1 MKHAAFPTRVSLRA
15 ASRLGRQQGLT
26 LVELMVAMVIGL
38 VVTLAVTVSVL
49 TLGRQFKVV
58 GSNAAAQTN
67 AQIALSLMD
76 EAGRTAG
83 AGLFNNGQ
91 ILCPTLN
98 AWSNGVLRSNG
109 AVFMPARIT
118 DGGSDTASDTLVF
131 TASTAAGA
139 LSGTPVIV
147 DMATP
152 DDSIVVSNAG
162 ALVDGDLA
170 LVGAPGTNQPCTLFQ
185 VNGVPAVGVAC
196 GGNATSCKTLTRTG
210 SASTGVNPMSP
221 AATFTTA
228 PRYGFSGTAPITG
241 PAVVSRLGGEL
252 RQTAFSVNCGA
263 LIQFNAFSDAP
274 TCTQTPLSF
283 AGGAN
288 ALATDVVLVHAQ
300 YGISAVAANDIVTNW
315 VDATGGTW
323 ANPSVGD
330 VARIKA
336 VRVVVVVRSKE
347 AEAAPVT
354 AASCTNAATVVNTGP
369 CSFQDAEAPVIDLSA
384 TSVPA
389 GRTWR
394 HYRYRVHQA
403 VIPLRNVIW
412 SL

>member
-1 MKHAAFPTRVSLRA
+1 MKHAAISPRVPRCVGA
-15 ASRLGRQQGLT
+15 RLGHQQGLT

-49 TLGRQFKVV
+49 TMGRQFKVV

-98 AWSNGVLRSNG
+98 AWSDGVLRSNG

-118 DGGSDTASDTLVF
+118 DGGGNTASDSLVF

-139 LSGTPVIV
+139 LSGTPVMV
-147 DMATP
+147 DMATA

-185 VNGVPAVGVAC
+185 VNGAPAVGAVC

-210 SASTGVNPMSP
+210 NASTGFNPMSP

-228 PRYGFSGTAPITG
+228 PRYGFSATGPIVG
-241 PAVVSRLGGEL
+241 PAVVNRLGGEL

-263 LIQFNAFSDAP
+263 LIQFNAFSDVP
-274 TCTQTPLSF
+274 TCTQSPLSF

-300 YGISAVAANDIVTNW
+300 YGISVVATSDIVTNW
-315 VDATGGTW
+315 VHATGGTW
-323 ANPSVGD
+323 ANPSATD

-347 AEAAPVT
+347 AEPAPVT
-354 AASCTNAATVVNTGP
+354 TVDCTNNAAVVNVGP